1 MSNSA
6 VSMYALNLDQIAAL
20 IKSTG
25 HKRTVLV
32 QGHMGTGKSTLLKML
47 AQMLPDHTPCYFDCT
62 TKDLGDLMLPRI
74 KGAGLEAGARLKG
87 KLNPMTHEVD
97 LLVTNDEA
105 DTPYVSYAP
114 NEELGVHH
122 GGPVIVML
130 DEYGK
135 ANPSVKQGLTAFMLE
150 RRLGA
155 HKLHPDSIVF
165 CTTNLGAEGVGD
177 LLVAHQRNR
186 ISVVTARKPSNME
199 WIEWGINNGIDH
211 TLLGWCKDNPQ
222 LFHSFEDCRN
232 PDDNPYIYHPKQ
244 QRAAFV
250 TPRSLEAAS
259 DILKHRGNMDDMTV
273 TAALMGTIGE
283 RGAMDLMAFVK
294 LADQLP
300 SLESIKKDPENAKV
314 PSSAAAVCMVVYR
327 TLAALEKD
335 WIDNWMTYMAR
346 LDKEAQGMFANGVR
360 APKYSK
366 QAMVMTNRKFTDWAM
381 QNGYLFAADKR

>member
-6 VSMYALNLDQIAAL
+6 VSMYAIGLDQIAAL
-20 IKSTG
+20 IKSVG

-32 QGHMGTGKSTLLKML
+32 QGHMGTGKSSLLRTLS
-47 AQMLPDHTPCYFDCT
+47 AELPGHIPCYFDCT

-74 KGAGLEAGARLKG
+74 A
-87 KLNPMTHEVD
+87 D
-97 LLVTNDEA
+97 LSGDNH
-105 DTPYVSYAP
+105 YVSYAP

-122 GGPVIVML
+122 NKPVVVML

-150 RRLGA
+150 RKLGA
-155 HKLHPDSIVF
+155 YNLHPDSIVF

-177 LLVAHQRNR
+177 LLVGHQRNR
-186 ISVVTARKPSNME
+186 ITVVTARKPSNME
-199 WIEWGINNGIDH
+199 WIEWGINAGVDH

-222 LFHSFEDCRN
+222 LFHSFDDYKN

-259 DILKHRGNMDDMTV
+259 DILKERMHFDDQTT

-314 PSSAAAVCMVVYR
+314 PTSAAAVCMVVYR
-327 TLAALEKD
+327 TLATIEKEWMD
-335 WIDNWMTYMAR
+335 AWMTYMDR
-346 LDKEAQGMFANGVR
+346 LDTEAQGMFANGVR
-360 APKYSK
+360 APKYGR
-366 QAMVMTNRKFTDWAM
+366 QAMVMTNRNFTNWAM
-381 QNGYLFAADKR
+381 KNSHLFAADKR

>member
-74 KGAGLEAGARLKG
+74 AE
-87 KLNPMTHEVD
+87 
-97 LLVTNDEA
+97 VTNESH
-105 DTPYVSYAP
+105 YVSYAP

-222 LFHSFEDCRN
+222 LFHSFEDHKN

-244 QRAAFV
+244 QRASFV

-259 DILKHRGNMDDMTV
+259 DILKCRGGMDDMTV

-314 PSSAAAVCMVVYR
+314 PTSAAAVCMVVYR
-327 TLAALEKD
+327 TLAAMDAEL
-335 WIDNWMTYMAR
+335 ITPWMKYMSR
-346 LDKEAQGMFANGVR
+346 LDTEAQGMFANGVR
-360 APKYSK
+360 APKYGK
-366 QAMVMTNRKFTDWAM
+366 QALVMTNKDFTQWAM
-381 QNGYLFAADKR
+381 AHGWPRAFAAT